1 MLGMELAHQER
12 RGRGVGELGEHD
24 GQAPLAKR
32 GDQLLDARH
41 DVAHGRDLHGLAR
54 LHEGALHVDDEERG
68 APGVQGQRPRERLVA
83 VHPDYQADTE
93 NAFGMWR
100 IALTAP
106 SSLKITET
114 TSNRQETCRSRLS
127 LR

>member
-1 MLGMELAHQER
+1 MRGTTSRAGGTSMAWPASTKAR
-12 RGRGVGELGEHD
+12 CMSTTRSAVRPGSRGSTRGRLF
-24 GQAPLAKR
+24 
-32 GDQLLDARH
+32 
-41 DVAHGRDLHGLAR
+41 
-54 LHEGALHVDDEERG
+54 
-68 APGVQGQRPRERLVA
+68 A
-83 VHPDYQADTE
+83 VHSNYQAETE